1 MENIKQILIANIS
14 MANFLQATKP
24 YCDKHLNNATLNST
38 SSSFTDLGKESINNY
53 IWKCYVPSSKIGK
66 TNRELNISEASDLL
80 QYVKHIDDMHLIA
93 YYKKL
98 PHDALE
104 NIFITIIFIDYKNDE
119 ITERI
124 NKALFIKNITK
135 RGSRNGSIDVLKQ
148 EKEFQRSLK
157 KGEKITNYIDRSGKH
172 PLASFLN
179 INPRTLKS
187 FGGSKNEKK

>member
-14 MANFLQATKP
+14 MATFLQATKP

-53 IWKCYVPSSKIGK
+53 VWKCYVPSSKIGK
-66 TNRELNISEASDLL
+66 NHRELNISEASDLL
-80 QYVKHIDDMHLIA
+80 QYVKHIDDIHLIA
-93 YYKKL
+93 YFKKL
-98 PHDALE
+98 PHVSLE
-104 NIFITIIFIDYKNDE
+104 NTFVNIVFFNYENDG

-124 NKALFIKNITK
+124 QKALFIKSITK
-135 RGSRNGSIDVLKQ
+135 KGSRNGSIDVLKQ

-179 INPRTLKS
+179 INPRTLHS
-187 FGGSKNEKK
+187 YNGGKK